1 MTPQSI
7 QRFKELQKVAM
18 FDMPAKEFEALSK
31 AKKTAIEKARK
42 EFTRR
47 ENERTQSLQND
58 ENAQIL
64 QAKIVKMCSEARVQ
78 EKASNGR
85 ANFFDKWDLENKRAS
100 IDDMVAQL
108 EGDESEDIELE
119 F

>member
-1 MTPQSI
+1 
-7 QRFKELQKVAM
+7 
-18 FDMPAKEFEALSK
+18 
-31 AKKTAIEKARK
+31 
-42 EFTRR
+42 
-47 ENERTQSLQND
+47 
-58 ENAQIL
+58 
-64 QAKIVKMCSEARVQ
+64 MCSDAKAQ

-119 F
+119 FI

>member
-47 ENERTQSLQND
+47 ENERTQSL
-58 ENAQIL
+58 
-64 QAKIVKMCSEARVQ
+64 
-78 EKASNGR
+78 
-85 ANFFDKWDLENKRAS
+85 
-100 IDDMVAQL
+100 
-108 EGDESEDIELE
+108 
-119 F
+119 